1 MAWTGTGSIG
11 GMAEESGSLYGVQ
24 FHREVRHTPQGQ
36 AILTRFV
43 REICG
48 CRGDWSMPN
57 YLEEAVRA
65 IREQVGREEVI
76 LGLSGGVDSSVAALL
91 IHRAIGEQLTCVFV
105 DTGLLRLNEA
115 RQVTETF
122 KNHLGCGV
130 VSGSR

>member
-11 GMAEESGSLYGVQ
+11 GMADESRGLYGVQ
-24 FHREVRHTPQGQ
+24 FHPEVPHTPQGQ

-48 CRGDWSMPN
+48 CRGDWNMPDHVQ
-57 YLEEAVRA
+57 EAVRA

-91 IHRAIGEQLTCVFV
+91 IHRAIGSQLTCVFV

-122 KNHLGCGV
+122 RVHLGLQL
-130 VSGSR
+130 